1 MAVSWK
7 KLVMGTLGLSAFGT
21 LAYARL
27 IEPAWVHVRYI
38 RVPLVGLDPAFHDY
52 RVVQIA
58 DIHMGSWMNRARL
71 QSTVDLINDL
81 RPDAIAITGDFVD
94 RKAIFNAD
102 DLIEPLS
109 ALHPLDVKVGVLGNH
124 DYRFNANA
132 IRRVLNA
139 SGVIELNNR
148 VHTLRRGDAQL
159 HIAGVDSLTLRQD
172 CLDAV
177 LDALPA
183 EGAALLLAHEPDF
196 ADVSAPTERF
206 GLQISGHTHGG
217 QIHLPLIG
225 IPVRPDHGQRYPS
238 GQYQV
243 GKMMQYTNRGLG
255 MIRPYLRL
263 GARPEITVFMLE
275 AVS

>member
-1 MAVSWK
+1 MTLSWK
-7 KLVMGTLGLSAFGT
+7 KLLLGTLGLTALGT

-27 IEPAWVHVRYI
+27 IEPRWLHVRYI
-38 RVPLVGLDPAFHDY
+38 RVRLPGLDPAFHDY
-52 RVVQIA
+52 RLVQIA
-58 DIHMGSWMNRARL
+58 DIHMGSWMSRARL
-71 QSTVDLINDL
+71 QDTVDLINQL

-94 RKAIFNAD
+94 RKAIFKAD
-102 DLIEPLS
+102 DLIQPLRD
-109 ALHPLDVKVGVLGNH
+109 LKPLDVTIGVLGNH

-132 IRRVLNA
+132 IRRVLDA

-148 VHTLRRGDAQL
+148 VHTVQRGAAQL
-159 HIAGVDSLTLRQD
+159 HLAGVDSITLRQD

-177 LDALPA
+177 LDALP
-183 EGAALLLAHEPDF
+183 ETGAAVLLAHEPDF

-217 QIHLPLIG
+217 QIRLPLVG
-225 IPVRPDHGQRYPS
+225 IPIRPDHGQRYPS
-238 GQYQV
+238 GKYQV

-255 MIRPYLRL
+255 MIRPYMRL

-275 AVS
+275 SAP